1 MNKKFKLHKYVISQ
15 VEKTTPTMEA
25 ILIFLDRYG
34 HEMETLVKKK
44 KKPFLR
50 NVHFLV
56 HIINPNFCEMKTQ
69 NVEINLKSL
78 TKDLRYT

>member
-1 MNKKFKLHKYVISQ
+1 
-15 VEKTTPTMEA
+15 
-25 ILIFLDRYG
+25 
-34 HEMETLVKKK
+34 METLVK

-56 HIINPNFCEMKTQ
+56 HIINRNFCEMKTQ

-78 TKDLRYT
+78 SKDLRYT

>member
-1 MNKKFKLHKYVISQ
+1 
-15 VEKTTPTMEA
+15 
-25 ILIFLDRYG
+25 
-34 HEMETLVKKK
+34 METLVKKNK

-56 HIINPNFCEMKTQ
+56 HIINPIFCDMKTQ

>member
-15 VEKTTPTMEA
+15 GEKTTPTMEA

-44 KKPFLR
+44 TLFEECTFPCPYHKSQFL
-50 NVHFLV
+50 
-56 HIINPNFCEMKTQ
+56 
-69 NVEINLKSL
+69 
-78 TKDLRYT
+78 

>member
-15 VEKTTPTMEA
+15 GEKTTPTMEA

-44 KKPFLR
+44 KTLFEECTFPCPYHKSQFL
-50 NVHFLV
+50 
-56 HIINPNFCEMKTQ
+56 
-69 NVEINLKSL
+69 
-78 TKDLRYT
+78 

>member
-15 VEKTTPTMEA
+15 GEKTTPTMEA
-25 ILIFLDRYG
+25 ILIFFLDRYG
-34 HEMETLVKKK
+34 HEMETLVK

-56 HIINPNFCEMKTQ
+56 HIINRNFCEMKTQ

>member
-15 VEKTTPTMEA
+15 GEKTTPTMEA

-44 KKPFLR
+44 KTLFEECTFPCPYHKPQFL
-50 NVHFLV
+50 
-56 HIINPNFCEMKTQ
+56 
-69 NVEINLKSL
+69 
-78 TKDLRYT
+78 

>member
-15 VEKTTPTMEA
+15 GEKTTPTMEA

-44 KKPFLR
+44 KKTLFEECTFPCPYHKSQFL
-50 NVHFLV
+50 
-56 HIINPNFCEMKTQ
+56 
-69 NVEINLKSL
+69 
-78 TKDLRYT
+78 

>member
-15 VEKTTPTMEA
+15 GEKTTPTMEA

-44 KKPFLR
+44 NKTLFEECTFPCPYHKSQFL
-50 NVHFLV
+50 
-56 HIINPNFCEMKTQ
+56 
-69 NVEINLKSL
+69 
-78 TKDLRYT
+78 